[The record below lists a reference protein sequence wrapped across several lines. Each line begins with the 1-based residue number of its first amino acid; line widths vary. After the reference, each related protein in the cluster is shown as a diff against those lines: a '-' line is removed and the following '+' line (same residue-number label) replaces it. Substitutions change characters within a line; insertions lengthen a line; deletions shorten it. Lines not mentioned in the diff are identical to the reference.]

1 MSDDTEPEGRLLN
14 FPPPG
19 GVLDRPPDLADP
31 GRLFPA
37 PAIPPE
43 SPEETTMELP
53 VTPAAPDPLN
63 SLRSEGIPLAD
74 PESNTSGEFG
84 EDGEGEYVQ
93 PRSLADRL
101 GDWLEYRIEMGRA
114 RLESEAP
121 FREAEIARKVA
132 LLESQTARETGLMDA
147 QNKLRQAHL
156 KAGADR
162 AGARGKADA
171 SAAGFGSDKGRGKPG
186 SPARGSGGGAGRSGG
201 SGRGGGSTGPGGSP
215 GRGTGGASGR
225 GPGGGNSP
233 KSSGK
238 GPDRR
243 GGGRANGPKGHESPG
258 GSKGRQNGSGGVG
271 SGRGNAGK
279 GSPGGSGS
287 GRDRGANRGA
297 KRDGGRTPASS
308 PTAERARGR
317 QERAAARQSARQ
329 QRAAARQA
337 AGLSDR
343 SRDRD
348 RDREARQAARD
359 RSERRAD
366 KSRRR
371 QEKTE
376 RKEQQRKRQQ
386 AARERAERTG
396 FGEALAEEAQR
407 RWDKRRPSTDGGPKE
422 ASGGEA
428 KERKERTQKKEEGK
442 PESGDGGGR
451 TEGKSEPGD
460 NSRSDIPPDGASE
473 SQAPGGPE
481 YDDPEDDGRGPY
493 GWSATDRDGKRW
505 TWTAGGWRRRTSY
518 STRGSTPGS
527 PFGRDRTPP
536 TPEWAD
542 GRPNRPADTEPES
555 TTDIWDA
562 VIVDDEGDPFRSY
575 AARRPGLPRAPR
587 QRPTFRTTEIKRPGT
602 SRPAPAPAAPDDGE
616 TPSPGAVTPQ
626 NTEEHRVAH
635 TPAPRTPAASGPL
648 PAQHQTDITFEQ
660 YLIEAVN
667 LAVAAGADKE
677 EAIELA
683 KALEKVADALRDMSS
698 DLAADH
704 AIDTRVTAL
713 IADLA
718 DAADQMKKDATQC
731 ATESG
736 MACEAAVTVAGAVGL
751 VYGQDQQ
758 AMQDARLA
766 HTSAAAHH

>member
-1 MSDDTEPEGRLLN
+1 MSDDTEPEGRLIS

-37 PAIPPE
+37 PDIPPE

-63 SLRSEGIPLAD
+63 SLRSEGIPFAD
-74 PESNTSGEFG
+74 PESDTSGELG

-114 RLESEAP
+114 RLESDAP

-147 QNKLRQAHL
+147 QNKLRQARL

-171 SAAGFGSDKGRGKPG
+171 SAAGFGSDKGRGK
-186 SPARGSGGGAGRSGG
+186 SPGSGGGAGRSSG
-201 SGRGGGSTGPGGSP
+201 SGRGGGTTGPGGSP
-215 GRGTGGASGR
+215 GRGSGGASGR

-233 KSSGK
+233 KSAGK
-238 GPDRR
+238 GPDRS
-243 GGGRANGPKGHESPG
+243 GGGRASGPKGHESSG
-258 GSKGRQNGSGGVG
+258 GSKGRQGGAGGLG
-271 SGRGNAGK
+271 SGRGNAGR
-279 GSPGGSGS
+279 GSAGGSGT
-287 GRDRGANRGA
+287 GRDRGAQ
-297 KRDGGRTPASS
+297 RDGGKTPASR
-308 PTAERARGR
+308 PAAERARGR

-348 RDREARQAARD
+348 QDREAGQAARD

-366 KSRRR
+366 KNRRR

-386 AARERAERTG
+386 TARERAERTG

-407 RWDKRRPSTDGGPKE
+407 RWDKRRPGTDAGSTE
-422 ASGGEA
+422 TSGGEA
-428 KERKERTQKKEEGK
+428 KERKERKEEKDGK
-442 PESGDGGGR
+442 PETGDGGAR
-451 TEGKSEPGD
+451 TEEKKSEPGD
-460 NSRSDIPPDGASE
+460 NSRSDVPPDGASE
-473 SQAPGGPE
+473 PQQPGGPE
-481 YDDPEDDGRGPY
+481 FDQPEDDGRG
-493 GWSATDRDGKRW
+493 W
-505 TWTAGGWRRRTSY
+505 TWTDVGWRRRTSH
-518 STRGSTPGS
+518 STPDGDPAS
-527 PFGRDRTPP
+527 PFGPDRTPP

-555 TTDIWDA
+555 STDIWDA

-587 QRPTFRTTEIKRPGT
+587 QRPAYRTTEIKRPGT
-602 SRPAPAPAAPDDGE
+602 SRPAESTAAAAGDD
-616 TPSPGAVTPQ
+616 TVPSPATASTPPT
-626 NTEEHRVAH
+626 TEEHHVAH
-635 TPAPRTPAASGPL
+635 TPAPRTPSASGPL

-683 KALEKVADALRDMSS
+683 NGLEKVADALRDM
-698 DLAADH
+698 AADLTAGH

-718 DAADQMKKDATQC
+718 DAADQMKKDATHC

-751 VYGQDQQ
+751 IYGQDQQ
-758 AMQDARLA
+758 AMQDAGLT